1 MDEQNPAAK
10 STVRYEPDDKPP
22 IPLTIGLGF
31 QFAILCLGGTV
42 LTPAIVIG
50 AAGGSESYLSW
61 AVFAAV
67 AISGITTIVQA
78 VRVGR
83 VGAGHVLVMGSS
95 GAFIAVCVT
104 AIAEGGPGMLAILVI
119 MSSLFQF
126 ILATK
131 LSIFRRIL
139 TPAVAG
145 LVIMLIPVTVMPI
158 VFDLLDNVPDGSH
171 PHAAPV
177 SALVTTIV
185 IIGIALKAKGV
196 MRLWAPVAGVVVGS
210 IVAGFYGIYD
220 SASVGAASWAGL
232 PTGNWPGIDISFN
245 SIFWTLLPAFILV
258 TMVGAIETLGD
269 SIAIQR
275 VSRKES
281 RAVDYKVVQG
291 AVNADG
297 LGNLLSGLAA
307 TVPNTTYSSSVSV
320 TELTGVGARTVGVA
334 LGVIYIL
341 LAFFPKGLAAILAVP
356 GPVVASYITVL
367 LAMLFVVGMK
377 IIINDGIDYRKG
389 LVVGVGF
396 WVGVGCQADLIFPE
410 ILEQFAGEMFK
421 NGMTAGGLTAIL
433 MTLFLELIEPK
444 RKKVEVPFN
453 ISFLPQIREFIG
465 EFVAYCGWD
474 SKMTD
479 RLEAVSEESLLTLL
493 DGRETGDQD
502 RLLIRAHKEEGA
514 AVLEIIA
521 ASGEENLQDRI
532 ALMSERVEDTFV
544 EREMSI
550 RILQHYA
557 SSVHHQQYYDMDI
570 LTLRVE
576 PPE

>member
-158 VFDLLDNVPDGSH
+158 VFDLLDNVPEGSH
-171 PHAAPV
+171 SHAAPV

-465 EFVAYCGWD
+465 EFVTYCGWD

-493 DGRETGDQD
+493 DGREAGDQD
-502 RLLIRAHKEEGA
+502 RLLIRAHKEEGV

-550 RILQHYA
+550 RILRHYA